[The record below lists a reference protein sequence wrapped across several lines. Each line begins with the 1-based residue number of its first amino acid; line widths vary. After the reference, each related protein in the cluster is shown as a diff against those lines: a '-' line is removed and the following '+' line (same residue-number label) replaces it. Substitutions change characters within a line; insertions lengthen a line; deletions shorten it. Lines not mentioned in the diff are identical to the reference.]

1 MCEDL
6 AAQGSELGEW
16 QVVNGNLREEVWGG
30 EPNGGRCP
38 GQGAGGGRGRRSP
51 VPSASAGG
59 AHAHS
64 HDFLEGRKLACL
76 PGIIS
81 KIMAVFQC
89 I

>member
-1 MCEDL
+1 MCEDF

-16 QVVNGNLREEVWGG
+16 QVVNGNLRRGFGGG

-38 GQGAGGGRGRRSP
+38 RPGCWWWPWGGRSP

-64 HDFLEGRKLACL
+64 HDFLEGRKWPAC
-76 PGIIS
+76 
-81 KIMAVFQC
+81 QEQY
-89 I
+89 